1 MKIVLAFDSFKGSL
15 TSREVAHA
23 FSIGFRRI
31 INHCE
36 VCIANIA
43 DGGEG
48 TLETLVEAHDGLYI
62 NKCVSDPLGR
72 PVEARYGIIDNG
84 NTAVIEMAA
93 ASGLTLLADHER
105 NPMKTTTYGTGELI
119 ADAIRRGCS
128 KLLIGIGGSATND
141 GGVGMLRA
149 LGYKFL
155 DAYGNELIGGGE
167 ILSDIFS
174 IDDTHVIPALHRT
187 EITVACDV
195 NNPLYGVNGAAHVY
209 APQKGADKKMVEQLD
224 DGLRN
229 YAKCLQAYCDCD
241 VASIPGAGAAGGM
254 GAGLIAVMKAQPVR
268 GVDMVLDALHFE
280 NMIEG
285 CNYVITGEG
294 RMDKQTVMG
303 KAPGGVLRIAQK
315 HGIPTIAV
323 CGIVDDCIE
332 LQQSGFAHIVAT
344 KPPQMPIE
352 TAMQP
357 DIAIQNIIYTSQ
369 QVAEMIQARN
379 NLI

>member
-1 MKIVLAFDSFKGSL
+1 
-15 TSREVAHA
+15 
-23 FSIGFRRI
+23 
-31 INHCE
+31 
-36 VCIANIA
+36 
-43 DGGEG
+43 
-48 TLETLVEAHDGLYI
+48 
-62 NKCVSDPLGR
+62 
-72 PVEARYGIIDNG
+72 
-84 NTAVIEMAA
+84 
-93 ASGLTLLADHER
+93 
-105 NPMKTTTYGTGELI
+105 
-119 ADAIRRGCS
+119 
-128 KLLIGIGGSATND
+128 
-141 GGVGMLRA
+141 
-149 LGYKFL
+149 
-155 DAYGNELIGGGE
+155 
-167 ILSDIFS
+167 
-174 IDDTHVIPALHRT
+174 
-187 EITVACDV
+187 
-195 NNPLYGVNGAAHVY
+195 
-209 APQKGADKKMVEQLD
+209 
-224 DGLRN
+224 
-229 YAKCLQAYCDCD
+229 
-241 VASIPGAGAAGGM
+241 
-254 GAGLIAVMKAQPVR
+254 MKAQPVR

-369 QVAEMIQARN
+369 QIAEMIQARN